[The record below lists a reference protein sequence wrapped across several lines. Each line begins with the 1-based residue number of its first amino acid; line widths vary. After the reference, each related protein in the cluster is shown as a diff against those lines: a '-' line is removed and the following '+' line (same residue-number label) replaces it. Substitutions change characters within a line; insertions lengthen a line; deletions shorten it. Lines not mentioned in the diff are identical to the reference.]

1 MGCWLTVVPNRLND
15 TILSAEE
22 WRDNV
27 RLRYNFKPM
36 EMPDLCDGCGAKL
49 TVEHALQ
56 CKVGGLV
63 HMRHNDLMHTFGFIC
78 GQAFSPGA
86 VVYEPFIQTC
96 EQRAKEADA
105 AAATADTRAQ
115 EHQANQ
121 SQNATTPVTTND
133 ERGDILVNNFWQRQ
147 RQCIFDVRVTD
158 ADAKSHR
165 HKAPSAVLRQHER
178 EKIRKYKKACLERRR
193 DFTPLCYTADGMAG
207 REARNAERRLG
218 SHLAEKW
225 ERPNSQIVFYVRSLM
240 SFAIV
245 RANSL
250 LIRGSRE
257 KRTHRIRP
265 FIEDGPGMSN
275 WRSWSG
281 E

>member
-1 MGCWLTVVPNRLND
+1 M
-15 TILSAEE
+15 
-22 WRDNV
+22 
-27 RLRYNFKPM
+27 
-36 EMPDLCDGCGAKL
+36 
-49 TVEHALQ
+49 
-56 CKVGGLV
+56 
-63 HMRHNDLMHTFGFIC
+63 
-78 GQAFSPGA
+78 
-86 VVYEPFIQTC
+86 
-96 EQRAKEADA
+96 
-105 AAATADTRAQ
+105 
-115 EHQANQ
+115 
-121 SQNATTPVTTND
+121 TTND

-257 KRTHRIRP
+257 KRSYRIRP
-265 FIEDGPGMSN
+265 LIEDEDGPGMSN

-281 E
+281 EQIPLPPLLMARDVVS